1 MYVGILVDVAFY
13 PSAIKGL
20 RGTVITRRT
29 TSVFMCGQVKQIS
42 LWLGLYHRTLFWQ
55 VLDITSWR
63 LVCFYVG
70 VDIFQDEC
78 RKNRSQ
84 KIPMLCADVA

>member
-1 MYVGILVDVAFY
+1 MYVGILVGVAFY

-29 TSVFMCGQVKQIS
+29 TSQLMCGQVKQIS
-42 LWLGLYHRTLFWQ
+42 IWLGLYHRTLFWQ
-55 VLDITSWR
+55 GLDSTSGR

-78 RKNRSQ
+78 RETCLKKYPCYVQ
-84 KIPMLCADVA
+84 M

>member
-1 MYVGILVDVAFY
+1 MYVGTLVDVAFY

-29 TSVFMCGQVKQIS
+29 TSVFMRGQVKQIS

-55 VLDITSWR
+55 VLDITSGC

-78 RKNRSQ
+78 RKTCLKKYPCYVQ
-84 KIPMLCADVA
+84 M